1 MSTLTLDAQALE
13 NMQADMNTKT
23 SMLTDEQLNALAQ
36 KINAAIN
43 IPILG
48 EKAELVVFAKIIKLI
63 DVKLY
68 ELLPNE
74 YYELINSVNDGIS
87 EEEAAMM
94 TQRLSKL
101 LNEKINI
108 PFISEQK
115 EEKLIS
121 LVIGYIV
128 GAMVKGVKLVGEKL
142 G

>member
-13 NMQADMNTKT
+13 NMQADMNAKT

-48 EKAELVVFAKIIKLI
+48 EKAELVVFAKLIKLI

-142 G
+142 R

>member
-13 NMQADMNTKT
+13 NMQADMNAKT

>member
-1 MSTLTLDAQALE
+1 MSTLTLDAQAIE
-13 NMQADMNTKT
+13 NMQADMNAKT

-36 KINAAIN
+36 KINSAIN

-63 DVKLY
+63 DAKLY

-74 YYELINSVNDGIS
+74 YYELINSMNDGIS
-87 EEEAAMM
+87 EDDATMM
-94 TQRLSKL
+94 THRLTRL
-101 LNEKINI
+101 LNERINI

-128 GAMVKGVKLVGEKL
+128 GAMVKGTKLVGEKL
-142 G
+142 A

>member
-13 NMQADMNTKT
+13 NMQADMKTKT